1 MFKPSQSID
10 PLATRLHGFDDNFY
24 DDNGNLY
31 KSFSKQDAKEINSIL
46 SGMK

>member
-10 PLATRLHGFDDNFY
+10 LEAAKLHGFDDNFY
-24 DDNGNLY
+24 DDNANLY
-31 KSFSKQDAKEINSIL
+31 KSFSKQDANEINSIL